1 MPYQEFHLNIFQ
13 DDHYFQLVSGLLTWA
28 SWFTINYSKNL
39 QGAMQRVL
47 FYHKIGSMSFRCHAK
62 SIILITKWVRCSL
75 AWIQE
80 WRKNSSMKD
89 LGYFLANTK
98 SSNYSGTYL
107 YTLVFSLNQISGSA
121 LHVVKPMSWRHS
133 ENLSCQ
139 SSPDVDHKI
148 YFWST
153 ISPLLYFKI
162 QDLHES
168 T

>member
-1 MPYQEFHLNIFQ
+1 MPYQAFHWNIFQ

-39 QGAMQRVL
+39 QVAMQRVL
-47 FYHKIGSMSFRCHAK
+47 FYHKIGSMSFRSHAE
-62 SIILITKWVRCSL
+62 SIIFITKWVRCSL
-75 AWIQE
+75 IQE
-80 WRKNSSMKD
+80 WRKNFIYES

-98 SSNYSGTYL
+98 SSNYSGSYL

-121 LHVVKPMSWRHS
+121 LHGVKPMSWRHS
-133 ENLSCQ
+133 DNLSCQ

-148 YFWST
+148 SFWSK

-162 QDLHES
+162 QDLNES